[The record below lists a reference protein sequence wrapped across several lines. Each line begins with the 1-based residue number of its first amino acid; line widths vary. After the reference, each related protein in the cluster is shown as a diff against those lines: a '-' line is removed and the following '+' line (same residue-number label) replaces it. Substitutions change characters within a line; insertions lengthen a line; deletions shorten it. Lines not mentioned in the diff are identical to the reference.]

1 MSNSALIAIAS
12 LFAAAAVPAGAE
24 QWDVT
29 KDKSLVVH
37 RLAATDLRMTVVCDP
52 EGAFSPPQN
61 YLFVERRGQRV
72 ETGQLT
78 VSEGDESVN
87 LPIIGAAA
95 VPTGN
100 VENWNRGM
108 DMLFGG
114 RGVNVAV
121 GEVAAQ
127 LQAERIANVC
137 TAR

>member
-1 MSNSALIAIAS
+1 MSNSALIAIAA
-12 LFAAAAVPAGAE
+12 LFAATAVPAAAE

-37 RLAATDLRMTVVCDP
+37 RLSADDLRMTVVCDP

-72 ETGQLT
+72 ETGELT
-78 VSEGDESVN
+78 VSGGDDTVN

-100 VENWNRGM
+100 VEDWNTAT

-114 RGVNVAV
+114 RGFNLAV
-121 GEVAAQ
+121 GDVAAQ
-127 LQAERIANVC
+127 LQIERLANVC
-137 TAR
+137 RAQ

>member
-1 MSNSALIAIAS
+1 MSNSAMIAIAA

-78 VSEGDESVN
+78 VSEGDDSVN

-100 VENWNRGM
+100 VENWNRGVFPASR
-108 DMLFGG
+108 FG
-114 RGVNVAV
+114 AATSD
-121 GEVAAQ
+121 EVSTVPS
-127 LQAERIANVC
+127 RSWRCDV
-137 TAR
+137 R